1 MVRGDKA
8 TGPAGD
14 RATGDQIAVLRIS
27 DPIEFLFAEHD
38 RQLVICAALDHLAVE
53 PEAHDARETAQLI
66 LDYAGSDMPLHLRD
80 EEDDLFPRLLERCEP
95 EDGLE
100 NLVDQLEHE
109 HETDSALYQRL
120 QHALRTLAEGS
131 TLPHPEVFTSD
142 AQAFAMLQR
151 RHLNWENGTVL
162 PLARQRLTPEDL
174 DDMRVAMAARRH
186 GTTAD

>member
-1 MVRGDKA
+1 MARGDKA
-8 TGPAGD
+8 TRPAGD
-14 RATGDQIAVLRIS
+14 QAPSDSVVGLRIS
-27 DPIEFLFAEHD
+27 DPIEFLYAEHD
-38 RQLVICAALDHLAVE
+38 RQLVICAALDHLAAE
-53 PEAHDARETAQLI
+53 PEAKDASETAQLV
-66 LDYAGSDMPLHLRD
+66 LEYAGSDMPLHLRD
-80 EEDDLFPRLLERCEP
+80 EEDDLFPRLLKRCEP

-120 QHALRTLAEGS
+120 QNALHSLAKGDS
-131 TLPHPEVFTSD
+131 LPHPEVFASD